1 MAITM
6 LAGYLV
12 IINAAALLMMAEDK
26 RPSQAAPVARAGSR
40 TVWRSPAGRQRRG
53 MGGHVSV
60 PPQNQALVFCGGYAA
75 DSGRTA
81 GRWGVAGREQRPGL
95 NNRNALPEQ

>member
-26 RPSQAAPVARAGSR
+26 RRAKRHRWRVPGSR